1 MAISLKGMRK
11 ITVNGEVFLWKI
23 RKKMSHN
30 EAHNVEQ
37 AIPIQHISE
46 GQLLFVSVGFT
57 RAYGGYE
64 NNSPESVTPK
74 MIQPLIEQAIQ
85 LGWKYD
91 EPGNAIR
98 LVHDSLVKDTKY
110 GFPD

>member
-23 RKKMSHN
+23 RKKISHN

-37 AIPIQHISE
+37 AIPVQHISG
-46 GQLLFVSVGFT
+46 GQVVFISIGFT
-57 RAYGGYE
+57 RAYGGYD
-64 NNSPESVTPK
+64 NQSPESVTPK
-74 MIQPLIEQAIQ
+74 MIQPLIEQAIG
-85 LGWKYD
+85 LGWKYG

-98 LVHDSLVKDTKY
+98 LVRGALVKDTKY
-110 GFPD
+110 GLPD